1 MSRKYV
7 ILDISE
13 VDSVDFTQV
22 LQTSKETLRYT
33 TDGTKFLLKYDGTQP
48 SFLSGKTEYTHSEIL
63 TILDN
68 VDGDW
73 YITSTE

>member
-7 ILDISE
+7 ILDTSE

-22 LQTSKETLRYT
+22 LQTSKESLRYT
-33 TDGTKFLLKYDGTQP
+33 TDNTKFLLKYNGTQP
-48 SFLSGKTEYTHSEIL
+48 SFLSGKTEYTHSEIIA
-63 TILDN
+63 ILNN

-73 YITSTE
+73 YVTPTE

>member
-7 ILDISE
+7 ILNTSE
-13 VDSVDFTQV
+13 INTVDFTKV
-22 LQTSKETLRYT
+22 LETNKESLRYT
-33 TDGTKFLLKYDGTQP
+33 TDGSKFLLKYDGTQP

-63 TILDN
+63 AILDN

-73 YITSTE
+73 YITSIE

>member
-7 ILDISE
+7 ILNVSE

-22 LQTSKETLRYT
+22 LQTSKESLRYT
-33 TDGTKFLLKYDGTQP
+33 TDGSKFLLKYDGIQP

-63 TILDN
+63 AILDN

-73 YITSTE
+73 YITSIE

>member
-22 LQTSKETLRYT
+22 LQTSKESLRYT
-33 TDGTKFLLKYDGTQP
+33 TDNTKFLLKYNGTQP

-63 TILDN
+63 AILNN

-73 YITSTE
+73 YVTPTE

>member
-7 ILDISE
+7 ILDTSE

-22 LQTSKETLRYT
+22 LQTNKESLRYT
-33 TDGTKFLLKYDGTQP
+33 TDNTKFLLKYNGTQP

-63 TILDN
+63 AILNN

-73 YITSTE
+73 YVTPTE

>member
-7 ILDISE
+7 ILNVSE

-22 LQTSKETLRYT
+22 LQTSKESLRYT
-33 TDGTKFLLKYDGTQP
+33 TDGSKFLLKYDDIQP

-63 TILDN
+63 VILDN

-73 YITSTE
+73 YITSIE

>member
-7 ILDISE
+7 ILDTSE

-22 LQTSKETLRYT
+22 LQTSKESLRYT
-33 TDGTKFLLKYDGTQP
+33 TDNSKFLLKYDGTQP
-48 SFLSGKTEYTHSEIL
+48 SFLSGKTEYTHLEIL
-63 TILDN
+63 AILDN

-73 YITSTE
+73 YITPTE

>member
-7 ILDISE
+7 ILNVSE

-22 LQTSKETLRYT
+22 LQTSKESLRYT
-33 TDGTKFLLKYDGTQP
+33 TDGSKFLLKYDGIQP
-48 SFLSGKTEYTHSEIL
+48 SFLSGKTEYTHPEIL
-63 TILDN
+63 AILDN

-73 YITSTE
+73 YITSIE

>member
-7 ILDISE
+7 ILNANE

-22 LQTSKETLRYT
+22 LQTNKESLRYT
-33 TDGTKFLLKYDGTQP
+33 TDGSKFLLKYDGIQP
-48 SFLSGKTEYTHSEIL
+48 SFLSGKIEYTHPEIL
-63 TILDN
+63 AILDN

-73 YITSTE
+73 YITPTE

>member
-1 MSRKYV
+1 MSKKYV
-7 ILDISE
+7 ILNANE

-22 LQTSKETLRYT
+22 LQTSKESLRYT
-33 TDGTKFLLKYDGTQP
+33 ADGSKFLLKYDGIQP

-63 TILDN
+63 IILDN

-73 YITSTE
+73 YITPTE

>member
-7 ILDISE
+7 ILNSSE
-13 VDSVDFTQV
+13 ADSVDFTQV
-22 LQTSKETLRYT
+22 LQTSKESLRYT

-48 SFLSGKTEYTHSEIL
+48 SFLSGKTEYTNSEIKA
-63 TILDN
+63 ILDD

-73 YITSTE
+73 YITPTE